1 MKKQLLMPTVFVLFI
16 CLFSAKTIAQGSPD
30 SGGDPMLDSKIIGK
44 AIVEKLPL
52 QPSLLHYDKN
62 NNTAIG
68 IDGDHSQMKIHFVPQ
83 PTADFLFKNHVVAN
97 MSKKI
102 ILLKDISEK

>member
-1 MKKQLLMPTVFVLFI
+1 MKKQLLMRTVFVLFI
-16 CLFSAKTIAQGSPD
+16 CLFSAKTFAQSLPD
-30 SGGDPMLDSKIIGK
+30 PGGDPMMDSKIIGK

-68 IDGDHSQMKIHFVPQ
+68 IDGDHSQMKIHFVPK
-83 PTADFLFKNHVVAN
+83 PTADFLFKNHVVAI
-97 MSKKI
+97 MH
-102 ILLKDISEK
+102 EQ

>member
-1 MKKQLLMPTVFVLFI
+1 MRIHLLICTVFVLFI
-16 CLFSAKTIAQGSPD
+16 CLFSAKTFAQGPPD
-30 SGGDPMLDSKIIGK
+30 PGGDPMLHLKIIGR
-44 AIVEKLPL
+44 AIVEIVPL
-52 QPSLLHYDKN
+52 QPSLIYADKN
-62 NNTAIG
+62 HNTAIG

-83 PTADFLFKNHVVAN
+83 PTADFLFKNYIVAS